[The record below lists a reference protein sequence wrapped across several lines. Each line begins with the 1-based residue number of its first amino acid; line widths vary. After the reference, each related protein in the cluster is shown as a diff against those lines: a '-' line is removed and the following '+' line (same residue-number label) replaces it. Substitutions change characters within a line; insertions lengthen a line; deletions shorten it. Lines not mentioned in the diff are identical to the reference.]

1 MAQNCYN
8 ERGQETSF
16 LLKGSQSRTR
26 WWTWHDFMMT
36 EGAFLI
42 TINILSR
49 PAIILCSFSL
59 FFFLSRMTASL
70 CLWLYGSPLLGKVS
84 GLISDI
90 RLLNTVA
97 CLSWSIVLIRFH
109 GLHLDKFIWD
119 VGNCISEL
127 HFIIKLC
134 WNNYFLHLWK
144 SLMNTELGFVFFF
157 PGMLFHWNVLWDFS
171 ESPSLNKIYELF
183 DDLSTL
189 YFLHGCTLLGSLRQ
203 VLFLLDNSFV
213 SLILWEASFMFVWA
227 YCRE

>member
-157 PGMLFHWNVLWDFS
+157 QVCFS
-171 ESPSLNKIYELF
+171 TEM
-183 DDLSTL
+183 
-189 YFLHGCTLLGSLRQ
+189 
-203 VLFLLDNSFV
+203 SFEISV
-213 SLILWEASFMFVWA
+213 SLLPWIRFMSFLMTFLPCIFFMGVH
-227 YCRE
+227 C